1 MIASTRMYNVVPE
14 ATEAWHR
21 LLRRVIAQAGL
32 ALAIVDHPHP
42 ASLESLWARADLA
55 CGFMCGWPLAKDP
68 GSRQVIA
75 APIPVGAAGPRY
87 HSVFVVASDSPFMTI
102 EQSFGQSFAFNAR
115 GSHSGWNMPKAH
127 VARLGGHFAVE
138 KGPYGP
144 HQRSAAA
151 VASGEASIAALDSLV
166 WALLCRHAPD
176 QAAGLRVVGQ
186 TPDQPSPPI
195 VASAALAPRDAVR
208 LRQALTGLADD
219 AAGRA
224 LLADVC
230 LAGFAAATLAD
241 YDETL
246 CVGRA

>member
-1 MIASTRMYNVVPE
+1 MIASTRMYNVAPA
-14 ATEAWHR
+14 ATAAWHR
-21 LLRRVIAQAGL
+21 LLHRVIRDSGL
-32 ALAIVDHPHP
+32 ALDIVDHPHP
-42 ASLESLWARADLA
+42 ASLESLWARDDLA

-68 GSRQVIA
+68 GSRQAVA
-75 APIPVGAAGPRY
+75 APIPAGSDGPRY
-87 HSVFVVASDSPFMTI
+87 HAVFVVAADSPFSTVAD
-102 EQSFGQSFAFNAR
+102 SFGQSFAFNAR

-186 TPDQPSPPI
+186 TADQPSPPI
-195 VASAALAPRDAVR
+195 VASVALAPGDAAR
-208 LRQALTGLADD
+208 LRRALVGLADD
-219 AAGRA
+219 PTGRA

-230 LAGFAAATLAD
+230 LSGFAPATLAD

-246 CVGRA
+246 RVR